1 MKAHS
6 LHQLVKPTVCCVAAL
21 LGLWLTGCATQP
33 HTANQ
38 PPTAMP
44 PLPAV
49 SPGGLRE
56 YRQGLGPLGTIGIS
70 TVQEDEPL
78 RIQVPPTRG
87 EAVKK
92 AASAGAR
99 ALAPASYEGA
109 QVSDF
114 WQDNHRRRA
123 SIAGDE
129 PVILIGS
136 VFNLA
141 QTLVAAAWS
150 PVGAAWGASHAAS
163 RAIPEAVHAPALAS
177 LRTGPAS
184 VPITAETTRRI
195 VAQTRRATRHSI
207 GPAANSV
214 RPDCDTILELYHG
227 ERSLRGGDELN
238 PTLQLHLGY
247 RVRVL
252 RADDRRELDVFRVAY
267 RSEGRKFAEWGA
279 NDAAAL
285 RTELERGLENVTR
298 KIVAQLADFQSGPA
312 RASSAS
318 PAPQPIPA
326 RSFAANR

>member
-1 MKAHS
+1 MKTHS
-6 LHQLVKPTVCCVAAL
+6 LHQLLKAAFCGGAAL
-21 LGLWLTGCATQP
+21 LSLGLAGCATQP
-33 HTANQ
+33 HTAIPGRN
-38 PPTAMP
+38 ALA

-49 SPGGLRE
+49 SPDGLRA
-56 YRQGLGPLGTIGIS
+56 YRQDLGPLGTIGIM
-70 TVQEDEPL
+70 TVLPDEPL
-78 RIQVPPTRG
+78 RIQIPPTRG

-99 ALAPASYEGA
+99 ALAPVSYEGA

-114 WQDNHRRRA
+114 WQDNHRHRA
-123 SIAGDE
+123 SQPGDGS
-129 PVILIGS
+129 VVLIGS
-136 VFNLA
+136 AFDLA
-141 QTLVAAAWS
+141 QSLVAAVWS
-150 PVGAAWGASHAAS
+150 PVGAAWGASRAAS
-163 RAIPEAVHAPALAS
+163 RGIPEAVHAPTLAA

-195 VAQTRRATRHSI
+195 VAQTRQTTRHSI
-207 GPAANSV
+207 VPAANSL

-252 RADDRRELDVFRVAY
+252 RADDHRELDVFRVAY

-285 RTELERGLENVTR
+285 RTELERGLEDVTR
-298 KIVAQLADFQSGPA
+298 KIVTQLADFQSGPA
-312 RASSAS
+312 LASSAS
-318 PAPQPIPA
+318 TASQPIPA